1 MEIFIFIFLLLL
13 EISIFRANIG
23 DDNFWNY
30 LFEIEKYLGKEEE
43 VQFIIEIIL
52 TWGILKL
59 LHLIANWKK
68 RNLNNRSFPANTRRF
83 RGNI

>member
-1 MEIFIFIFLLLL
+1 MVLLLL
-13 EISIFRANIG
+13 EISIFMQILG
-23 DDNFWNY
+23 MII
-30 LFEIEKYLGKEEE
+30 FEIIYSRWKISGKEE

>member
-1 MEIFIFIFLLLL
+1 MVLLLL
-13 EISIFRANIG
+13 EISIFMQILG
-23 DDNFWNY
+23 MII
-30 LFEIEKYLGKEEE
+30 FEIIYSRWKISGKEE

-52 TWGILKL
+52 IWGILKL